1 MFTRLASVLI
11 AASLLAACSS
21 TPDRYAFWRDSSP
34 AESKGAPP
42 NLGNIPAAPDTQ
54 TAQAEMESMRQR
66 LEIERQ
72 NSFRAVQG
80 LPPLPVPGEAQPV
93 VAANG
98 VASDELSPAP
108 VMASTTQ
115 IMDAQPVMPQQTWQ
129 TGSVQYNYA
138 PQQDYVYGNS
148 NYQFKQQMANMPP
161 ATPQLVSND
170 PSISIDMSALNGAPV
185 MSMSPMSLSGGRT
198 LAYFGHG
205 SSSIDR
211 TTRNQISEI
220 AKQLQ
225 NSNASVV
232 LVGHASQRTGI
243 NDPITSQAVNLRMA
257 SKRAETVMRELSRQ
271 GVPASKVKI
280 TALGDSQANPHSQG
294 KSQEQADR
302 RVDILFD

>member
-1 MFTRLASVLI
+1 MFIRLATVLT
-11 AASLLAACSS
+11 ATFLLAACSS

-34 AESKGAPP
+34 ADSKGAAP
-42 NLGNIPAAPDTQ
+42 NLGTIPAAPDTQ

-80 LPPLPVPGEAQPV
+80 LPPLPVPGETQPV

-98 VASDELSPAP
+98 VATDELSPAP
-108 VMASTTQ
+108 AMASTTQ
-115 IMDAQPVMPQQTWQ
+115 MMAQPAQPQQTWQ

-170 PSISIDMSALNGAPV
+170 PSISIDMSALNGTSA

-205 SSSIDR
+205 SAGIDR
-211 TTRNQISEI
+211 ATRNQISEI

-243 NDPITSQAVNLRMA
+243 NDPIASQAVNLRMA

-280 TALGDSQANPHSQG
+280 TALGDSQSNPRPQG
-294 KSQEQADR
+294 KSQEAADR